1 MTLQVASLGSGSKGN
16 CTLVRCGDTCL
27 LVDCGFTIK
36 ETVRRLGELN
46 ISPENISAIL
56 VTHEHGDHLSGV
68 GPLARKFNLP
78 VWMTFGTRRMAKD
91 LKKLAELNLFHAN
104 SELKIGDARVIP
116 FTVPHDAAEP
126 CQFIFESNNRRL
138 ALLTDLGKT
147 TNHVSEQLQNCD
159 AILLECNYDAQMM
172 RDGPYPPAL
181 QARITSNYGHLDNQQ
196 AADILSDM
204 QCGQLQHIMLSHLSE
219 QNNHPDKAMATIK
232 ESLPASLHNR
242 LSVSNQHQCGSWL
255 SVI

>member
-16 CTLVRCGDTCL
+16 CTIVRCGDTCL

-46 ISPENISAIL
+46 VSPESISGIL

-68 GPLARKFNLP
+68 APLARKFNLP
-78 VWMTFGTRRMAKD
+78 IWMTFGTRRKAKD
-91 LKKLAELNLFHAN
+91 LKKLSEVNLFHAN
-104 SELKIGDARVIP
+104 SELTIGDARVTP

-126 CQFIFESNNRRL
+126 CQFVFEFNNRRL
-138 ALLTDLGKT
+138 ALLTDLGKKT
-147 TNHVSEQLQNCD
+147 KHVTEQLQNCD

-181 QARITSNYGHLDNQQ
+181 QARITGDYGHLDNRQ

-204 QCGQLQHIMLSHLSE
+204 QCEQLQHIILSHLSE
-219 QNNHPDKAMATIK
+219 QNNHPDKAMTTVK
-232 ESLPASLHNR
+232 ESLSAALHKR
-242 LSVSNQHQCGSWL
+242 LSVSNQHQCGDWL
-255 SVI
+255 SVV